1 MGSRRWAKKL
11 LNVLHVLEGPDQP
24 GDRSAGFKRGQCAQ
38 PATSSG
44 AIFLHSILNGFS
56 LFTEQLLTQG
66 TMLFLKQSRH

>member
-1 MGSRRWAKKL
+1 MKKL

-24 GDRSAGFKRGQCAQ
+24 GDRSAGFQRGQCAQ
-38 PATSSG
+38 PATSSV

-66 TMLFLKQSRH
+66 TMLFLKHSRH